1 MIGLVLATHGPL
13 AEAFVSSGK
22 LIVGNIGNVAH
33 LGLFHGD
40 SIEQFEQKVYKAI
53 EQADEGDGVIVL
65 TDLLGGS
72 PCNVTAKAIGRLY
85 KEKKLECFYGINLPI
100 FLEAVTS
107 RKFMY
112 FDELKEHM
120 DEVFKETYGM
130 LSGKISYSACK
141 E

>member
-40 SIEQFEQKVYKAI
+40 SIEQFEQKVYQAI

-85 KEKKLECFYGINLPI
+85 KEKSWNAFTVLTFP
-100 FLEAVTS
+100 
-107 RKFMY
+107 Y
-112 FDELKEHM
+112 FWRL
-120 DEVFKETYGM
+120 
-130 LSGKISYSACK
+130 
-141 E
+141 

>member
-1 MIGLVLATHGPL
+1 MCIR
-13 AEAFVSSGK
+13 
-22 LIVGNIGNVAH
+22 
-33 LGLFHGD
+33 D
-40 SIEQFEQKVYKAI
+40 
-53 EQADEGDGVIVL
+53 
-65 TDLLGGS
+65 
-72 PCNVTAKAIGRLY
+72 RY

-107 RKFMY
+107 RKFMN

>member
-40 SIEQFEQKVYKAI
+40 SIE
-53 EQADEGDGVIVL
+53 
-65 TDLLGGS
+65 LGGS

-107 RKFMY
+107 RKFMN

>member
-72 PCNVTAKAIGRLY
+72 PAMSQQRQSADCIKRKSWNAFTVSTFRFFW
-85 KEKKLECFYGINLPI
+85 KL
-100 FLEAVTS
+100 
-107 RKFMY
+107 
-112 FDELKEHM
+112 
-120 DEVFKETYGM
+120 
-130 LSGKISYSACK
+130 
-141 E
+141 

>member
-13 AEAFVSSGK
+13 AEAFVSSGT
-22 LIVGNIGNVAH
+22 LIVGNIGNVAQ

-40 SIEQFEQKVYKAI
+40 SIEQFEQRVCSAI
-53 EQADEGDGVIVL
+53 EEADEGDGVIVL

-72 PCNVTAKAIGRLY
+72 PCNVTAKTIGRLY

-107 RKFMY
+107 RKFMD
-112 FDELKEHM
+112 FDQLKEHIE
-120 DEVFKETYGM
+120 DVFHDTYGM
-130 LSGKISYSACK
+130 LSTKISYSACK

>member
-85 KEKKLECFYGINLPI
+85 KEKNLDKLYAKLKSTGVAEYRTIQMQQGTKN
-100 FLEAVTS
+100 S
-107 RKFMY
+107 RILAWRF
-112 FDELKEHM
+112 
-120 DEVFKETYGM
+120 
-130 LSGKISYSACK
+130 
-141 E
+141 